1 MKDVIEQILDENN
14 HDLIE
19 ITGIH
24 NEKLQFEQIAL
35 LNIEDV
41 YYTILHPLAKDFA
54 ADDVL
59 IFRIDICGDEA
70 EMVLE
75 EDEDQID
82 TCLRYYDELYSEKNK
97 K

>member
-14 HDLIE
+14 HDVVE
-19 ITGIH
+19 IRGIH
-24 NEKLQFEQIAL
+24 NERLQFEQIAL

-41 YYTILHPLAKDFA
+41 YYTILHPIAKDVA

-59 IFRIDICGDEA
+59 VFRIDIHGDEA

-75 EDEDQID
+75 EDEEMLDM
-82 TCLRYYDELYSEKNK
+82 CLRYYDELYSEKNK